1 MALRGLGMDVVVVGS
16 AVVLIGTFIILGLL
30 AVRSRMVFRIAVRNF
45 LKRKRST
52 LFAVFGLAVGAA
64 IVTGSLV
71 VGDSLENAVVQ
82 STFQNLG
89 AVDEA
94 ARSAGVFD
102 QSIADEVRV
111 QLLGTEIDAVAPLM
125 VLPVSVKNN
134 NSGARQ
140 SLVNV
145 IAFTDDF
152 LDFGDLKLDD
162 GSIFSGPLGSDHVII
177 NRKLADNLRASVL
190 DVLNVSFRT
199 PEFSF
204 ETVYSP
210 ITSLQYAHFTVVEIA
225 DNSGLGRFQLGSSGV
240 VPENMYVRLDTLQQ
254 ALDLEGKVNTV
265 IVSNEGDE
273 IAGVEDSL
281 HVTRLLEDVFDEQ
294 IGYED
299 LGFSVT
305 SSSYV
310 KMDRKEIFFE
320 DRYLDIVLNITSNS
334 PMVEEVSQLTSYF
347 FNWVGN
353 ESSFV
358 AYSVATGFDPVA
370 DSAFGLFERSSTSE
384 PIVGEIADDEVIINE
399 YVADRLG
406 IGEGSMVTLNYSVYD
421 ETFTEAFQY
430 EDFTVK
436 YVINLTGKAHDSEL
450 MPPFPGI
457 KGTASCG
464 DWNPPISLDV
474 QSMMVGE
481 DLDYWI
487 TYGGSPKV
495 YVTLDKSRE
504 MWANDLGDITTIKI
518 MPTVGTNATVLARW
532 TGTQLNESIG
542 HRDAGITI
550 SPVKKEG
557 IESAEGVQIVT
568 ETYIAFGSVVILA
581 GMLLIVL
588 FVGSSAEERRR
599 EIGIIRTLGATRKK
613 TTLSFVFEGSI
624 LSIIA
629 AVIGALLGILVAIIS
644 VWMTNEFWSNLVEGN
659 QISLHLTLP
668 TIMLGMMSGF
678 LISLITY
685 AFASYAIAKMRI
697 VEALRRISMRTTKK
711 SRGIGSLLLAVL
723 GSLLIIVG
731 FVIEV
736 DPSFLGMLWLFGPV
750 SLMMG
755 IGFFAKARFD
765 TKLGTGIVGVASIA
779 YTLVFDVVFLSTY
792 NEPAFILF
800 FLSGF
805 VVILGAAVALWS
817 GVSVLSR
824 LLSRS
829 SVTTVAFSNP
839 MRKPGQSTMTIAM
852 FGLVVFTL
860 VALAVNISGQQANI
874 DRAVQEQSAG
884 YQVLAEA
891 TTPVRFDLG
900 EELVSSAGNTTQ
912 FLTEVTTAQFST
924 YGSSGGT
931 CSNLNSKLPPRLI
944 GANGTF
950 LQDNTFVFS
959 SSMDHDPSD
968 PEGAWSELDGVQA
981 DGSIPIVGDTN
992 TIIWIYGKGV
1002 GDTIPITDENGQ
1014 DRELL
1019 VVGIL
1024 RSSMFGGSVFLSE
1037 ENLDDLF
1044 PTKAE
1049 FSMFLFKTEEPEQ
1062 LVTYLEENM
1071 DPYGMDATLV
1081 EERVREDLEVEWSY
1095 MSLFQTLLLFGL
1107 VVGTAGLA
1115 LTSAKSVSE
1124 RRNEIGILRSL
1135 GFKRS
1140 MVLQAFLLENLYI
1153 SLTGTLLGVVF
1164 GLLVS
1169 FIFFGPIGGQG
1180 YGVVVP
1186 WLTITIIVLTVLV
1199 STLLST
1205 AGPSIRAGKMRTVDA
1220 LRVEE

>member
-1 MALRGLGMDVVVVGS
+1 
-16 AVVLIGTFIILGLL
+16 
-30 AVRSRMVFRIAVRNF
+30 MVFRIAVRNF

-52 LFAVFGLAVGAA
+52 LFAIFGLAVGAA

-71 VGDSLENAVVQ
+71 VGDSLENAVIQ

-102 QSIADEVRV
+102 ESIVDEIKTELV
-111 QLLGTEIDAVAPLM
+111 GGEIDAVAPLM

-140 SLVNV
+140 SLVNI
-145 IAFTDDF
+145 IAFADDF
-152 LDFGDLKLDD
+152 LDFGDLKLGD
-162 GSIFSGPLGSDHVII
+162 GLTFGGSLGYSQALI
-177 NRKLADNLRASVL
+177 NRKLAENLRASDM

-204 ETVYSP
+204 ETVYSQ
-210 ITSLQYAHFTVVEIA
+210 ITSLQYSYFEVLDVVE
-225 DNSGLGRFQLGSSGV
+225 DSGLGRFQLGSSGV
-240 VPENMYVRLDTLQQ
+240 VPENMYVRLDALQQ
-254 ALDLEGKVNTV
+254 ILDLDGKVNTV
-265 IVSNEGDE
+265 IVSNTGDE
-273 IAGVEDSL
+273 VSGVESSL
-281 HVTRLLEDVFDEQ
+281 RVTQLLEEVFDEHV
-294 IGYED
+294 GYED
-299 LGFSVT
+299 VGFSVT
-305 SSSYV
+305 AGDYV
-310 KMDRKEIFFE
+310 KIDRKEIFFE
-320 DRYLDIVLNITSNS
+320 ESYLDIVLNITSS
-334 PMVEEVSQLTSYF
+334 SALVEQVSQLTSYF

-353 ESSFV
+353 ETSFV
-358 AYSVATGFDPVA
+358 AYSVSTGFDPVL
-370 DSAFGLFERSSTSE
+370 DSAFGLFERRSNSE
-384 PIVGEIADDEVIINE
+384 QIVGEIADDEVIINE

-406 IGEGSMVTLNYSVYD
+406 IGEGSVVTLNFSVYD
-421 ETFTEAFQY
+421 ETFTEVFLY

-436 YVINLTGKAHDSEL
+436 YIVNLTGKAHDSEL

-457 KGTASCG
+457 KGKASCG
-464 DWNPPISLDV
+464 DWNPPIPLDV

-487 TYGGSPKV
+487 NYGGSPKV
-495 YVTLDKSRE
+495 YLTLDKSKE
-504 MWANDLGDITTIKI
+504 LWANDLGDITTIKI
-518 MPTVGTNATVLARW
+518 LPTSGTNATVLAQW
-532 TGTQLNESIG
+532 IGTEFSESIG
-542 HRDAGITI
+542 YRDAGITI

-557 IESAEGVQIVT
+557 IESADGVAIVT

-581 GMLLIVL
+581 GMVLIVL
-588 FVGSSAEERRR
+588 FVATSAEERKR
-599 EIGIIRTLGATRKK
+599 EIGIVRTLGATRKK

-629 AVIGALLGILVAIIS
+629 AIVGALLGILVAVIS
-644 VWMTNEFWSNLVEGN
+644 VWMTNTFWSNLVEGN
-659 QISLHLTLP
+659 EISLYLTLP
-668 TIMLGMMSGF
+668 TILLGVMSGF

-685 AFASYAIAKMRI
+685 ALASYAISKMSI
-697 VEALRRISMRTTKK
+697 VEALRRITMRVSKR
-711 SRGIGSLLLAVL
+711 SRGVGSLLLAVL
-723 GSLLIIVG
+723 GLIMVLAG
-731 FVIEV
+731 FFFQD
-736 DPSFLGMLWLFGPV
+736 DPSFIGMLWLFGPV
-750 SLMMG
+750 LLMMG
-755 IGFFAKARFD
+755 IGFFTKARYD
-765 TKLGTGIVGVASIA
+765 TKLGAGIVGIASII
-779 YTLVFDVVFLSTY
+779 YTLGFDIVFLITY
-792 NEPAFILF
+792 EDPGFILF

-805 VVILGAAVALWS
+805 VVVFSAAVVFWA
-817 GVSVLSR
+817 GVSKMSKW
-824 LLSRS
+824 LSRS
-829 SVTTVAFSNP
+829 SVTRVAFSNP
-839 MRKPGQSTMTIAM
+839 TRKPGQSTMTIAM
-852 FGLVVFTL
+852 FGLVIFTL

-874 DRAVQEQSAG
+874 DRAVYEQSAG
-884 YQVLAEA
+884 YQVLAET

-900 EELVSSAGNTTQ
+900 KELVSSANNTTQ
-912 FLTEVTTAQFST
+912 FLAEATTVQFST
-924 YGSSGGT
+924 YGSPGGT
-931 CSNLNSKLPPRLI
+931 CSNLNSNLPPRLI

-950 LQDNTFVFS
+950 LQDNSFVFS

-968 PEGAWSELDGVQA
+968 AQGAWSELDEIQA

-1002 GDTIPITDENGQ
+1002 GDIIQMVDENGQ

-1024 RSSMFGGSVFLSE
+1024 RSSMFSGSVFLSE

-1049 FSMFLFKTEEPEQ
+1049 FSMFLFKTEEPER
-1062 LVTYLEENM
+1062 LVTYLEESM
-1071 DPYGMDATLV
+1071 DSFGMDATLV

-1153 SLTGTLLGVVF
+1153 SLSGTLLGVVF

-1169 FIFFGPIGGQG
+1169 FIFFGPVGGQG
-1180 YGVVVP
+1180 YGVVIP
-1186 WLTITIIVLTVLV
+1186 WLTIVVIVVTVLV
-1199 STLLST
+1199 ATILST
-1205 AGPSIRAGKMRTVDA
+1205 AGPSIRAGRMRTVDA